1 MMPVDGGA
9 WRSFRFSTDDL
20 PEVARVEAVRELHER
35 AALPGKIEP
44 LEPLPNC
51 LIRVDITKH
60 ALPGLGV
67 MSGTLAGIRQAAR
80 SRAGASG
87 SEDDLLL
94 AINLSGRSIAQQDDT
109 ELKLENGDAMLA
121 TRGSEGFTI
130 IRPMPVRFMGL
141 RVPRDTLAP
150 LAGRLDEAPLQ
161 LIPRGNEALNLLVA
175 YAGGLFT
182 GEPLQT
188 PQLRRVVVSHIRD
201 LVSATVA
208 AIGGSRAMPEGRPI
222 AAARLRAIMADI
234 AAYLGDCDLTAAAVA
249 QRQRVT
255 PRYVH
260 KLFEQEGLVFSR
272 FVLERR
278 LARAPNAY
286 RRALCATQ
294 HQLSRLWGR
303 LRRSVLF
310 QSRLPAVLRRDAVGD
325 QAIGGTNRLALII
338 ASCIPARD
346 VADLKLSA
354 NTGCSRLMR
363 PLPLS
368 GFESRKGQPL

>member
-1 MMPVDGGA
+1 MMPVEEGA
-9 WRSFRFSTDDL
+9 WRSFRFPTDDL

-35 AALPGKIEP
+35 ADLPGKIEP

-60 ALPGLGV
+60 LLPGLGV
-67 MSGTLAGIRQAAR
+67 MSSTLAGIRQAAR

-109 ELKLENGDAMLA
+109 ELKLENGDAILA
-121 TRGSEGFTI
+121 TRGPEGFSI
-130 IRPMPVRFMGL
+130 VRPMPVRFMGL

-150 LAGRLDEAPLQ
+150 LVGRLDDAPLQ
-161 LIPRGNEALNLLVA
+161 LIPRGTEALNLLFV

-182 GEPLQT
+182 GEAPRT
-188 PQLRRVVVSHIRD
+188 PPLRRLVVSHIQD
-201 LVSATVA
+201 LVAATVA
-208 AIGGSRAMPEGRPI
+208 AIRGSRAVPEGRAI

-249 QRQRVT
+249 RRQRVT

-272 FVLERR
+272 FVLARR
-278 LARAPNAY
+278 LARTHRMLTDVRLAQRSISSVAFEVGFGDLSYFNRAF
-286 RRALCATQ
+286 RRCYGATP
-294 HQLSRLWGR
+294 SEV
-303 LRRSVLF
+303 RRSAEGNDWP
-310 QSRLPAVLRRDAVGD
+310 R
-325 QAIGGTNRLALII
+325 
-338 ASCIPARD
+338 
-346 VADLKLSA
+346 
-354 NTGCSRLMR
+354 
-363 PLPLS
+363 
-368 GFESRKGQPL
+368 

>member
-1 MMPVDGGA
+1 MPVQGGA

-20 PEVARVEAVRELHER
+20 PEVARGEAVRELHER

-87 SEDDLLL
+87 S
-94 AINLSGRSIAQQDDT
+94 GRSIAQQDDT
-109 ELKLENGDAMLA
+109 ELKLENGDATLA
-121 TRGSEGFTI
+121 TRGPEGFSI

-150 LAGRLDEAPLQ
+150 LAGRLDDAPLQ
-161 LIPRGNEALNLLVA
+161 LIPRGTEALNLLVV

-182 GEPLQT
+182 GEPPQT
-188 PQLRRVVVSHIRD
+188 PQLRRLVVSHIQD
-201 LVSATVA
+201 LVAATVA
-208 AIGGSRAMPEGRPI
+208 AIRGSRAMPDGRAI
-222 AAARLRAIMADI
+222 AAARWRAIMADI

-272 FVLERR
+272 FVLGGR
-278 LARAPNAY
+278 LARAHRMLTDVRLAQRSISSVAFEVGFGDLSYFNRAF
-286 RRALCATQ
+286 RRCYGATP
-294 HQLSRLWGR
+294 SEV
-303 LRRSVLF
+303 RRSAK
-310 QSRLPAVLRRDAVGD
+310 RNDW
-325 QAIGGTNRLALII
+325 
-338 ASCIPARD
+338 
-346 VADLKLSA
+346 
-354 NTGCSRLMR
+354 
-363 PLPLS
+363 PL
-368 GFESRKGQPL
+368 

>member
-1 MMPVDGGA
+1 MMTVEGGA

-20 PEVARVEAVRELHER
+20 PEVARSEAVRELHER

-51 LIRVDITKH
+51 SIRVDIIKH

-67 MSGTLAGIRQAAR
+67 MSGALAGIRQAAR

-121 TRGSEGFTI
+121 TRGSEGFSI

-150 LAGRLDEAPLQ
+150 LAGPLDDAPLQ
-161 LIPRGNEALNLLVA
+161 LIPRGTEALNLLVV

-182 GEPLQT
+182 GELPQT
-188 PQLRRVVVSHIRD
+188 PQLRRLVVSHIQD
-201 LVSATVA
+201 LVGATVA
-208 AIGGSRAMPEGRPI
+208 AIRGSRAMPEGRAI
-222 AAARLRAIMADI
+222 AAARLRAIMTDI
-234 AAYLGDCDLTAAAVA
+234 AEYLGDCNLTAAAVA

-260 KLFEQEGLVFSR
+260 KLFEQEGLVFSQ
-272 FVLERR
+272 FALGQR
-278 LARAPNAY
+278 LARAHRMLTDVRLGQRNISSVAFEVGFGDLSY
-286 RRALCATQ
+286 FNRVFRRCYGATP
-294 HQLSRLWGR
+294 SEV
-303 LRRSVLF
+303 RRS
-310 QSRLPAVLRRDAVGD
+310 AKRDG
-325 QAIGGTNRLALII
+325 
-338 ASCIPARD
+338 
-346 VADLKLSA
+346 
-354 NTGCSRLMR
+354 
-363 PLPLS
+363 
-368 GFESRKGQPL
+368 

>member
-1 MMPVDGGA
+1 MPVEGGA

-20 PEVARVEAVRELHER
+20 PEAARAEAVRELHGR

-51 LIRVDITKH
+51 FIRVDITKH

-80 SRAGASG
+80 SSADAAG

-94 AINLSGRSIAQQDDT
+94 AINLSGRSLAQQDDT
-109 ELKLENGDAMLA
+109 ELKLQDGDAMLA
-121 TRGSEGFTI
+121 TRGPEGFSI

-141 RVPRDTLAP
+141 RVPRDTLTP
-150 LAGRLDEAPLQ
+150 LAGRLDDAPLQ
-161 LIPRGNEALNLLVA
+161 LIPRGTEALNLLVA

-182 GEPLQT
+182 GKPPQT
-188 PQLRRVVVSHIRD
+188 PQLRRLVVSHIQD
-201 LVSATVA
+201 LVAATVA
-208 AIGGSRAMPEGRPI
+208 AIRSSQAIPEGRAI

-234 AAYLGDCDLTAAAVA
+234 SAYLGDCDLNAAAVA

-278 LARAPNAY
+278 LARAHRMLTDIRLAQRSISSVAFEVGFGDLSYFNRAF
-286 RRALCATQ
+286 RRCYGATP
-294 HQLSRLWGR
+294 SEV
-303 LRRSVLF
+303 RRS
-310 QSRLPAVLRRDAVGD
+310 AKRDD
-325 QAIGGTNRLALII
+325 WPR
-338 ASCIPARD
+338 
-346 VADLKLSA
+346 
-354 NTGCSRLMR
+354 
-363 PLPLS
+363 
-368 GFESRKGQPL
+368 